1 MKKSEKPTRRNKKI
15 FSWRELESIAFGQ
28 LGMGVE
34 EFYDYLPKHF
44 WIKMDGFYELENQR
58 QRQEWERIRWQT
70 TYLLNIQLP
79 KRKTLKPKDLIE
91 FDWDDK
97 KSEVDFEKLKARA
110 EYIKKMEEHGK

>member
-1 MKKSEKPTRRNKKI
+1 
-15 FSWRELESIAFGQ
+15 
-28 LGMGVE
+28 MGVD

-44 WIKMDGFYELENQR
+44 WNKMDGFYELENQR